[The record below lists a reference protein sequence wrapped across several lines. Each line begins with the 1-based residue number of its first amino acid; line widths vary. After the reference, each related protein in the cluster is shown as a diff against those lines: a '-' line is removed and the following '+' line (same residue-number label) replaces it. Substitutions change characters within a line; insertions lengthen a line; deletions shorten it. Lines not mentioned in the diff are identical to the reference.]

1 MSRAGIPIAYSSGFN
16 PHPRISYANASPT
29 GAASEA
35 EYLEIGVL
43 RECDPDVI
51 RRDLDEALPDGL
63 DVVDVVVAA
72 PGALADRLEA
82 GAWTITLAQVAL
94 ADAHAAVEQFLA
106 HASVEVER
114 MTKKGLRTFD
124 CRAAVVSLAA
134 RAGRVDDQECAI
146 LDVVVRHGTP
156 AVRPDDILAGLR
168 EIAGLVAP
176 VPPLQTRLAQGP
188 LDAETGRVGDPLGH
202 DRDATATPQG
212 DR

>member
-1 MSRAGIPIAYSSGFN
+1 
-16 PHPRISYANASPT
+16 
-29 GAASEA
+29 
-35 EYLEIGVL
+35 
-43 RECDPDVI
+43 
-51 RRDLDEALPDGL
+51 
-63 DVVDVVVAA
+63 VVDVVVAA

-82 GAWTITLAQVAL
+82 GAWTITLPQVAL

-106 HASVEVER
+106 RASVEVER

-146 LDVVVRHGTP
+146 LDLVVRHGTP

-188 LDAETGRVGDPLGH
+188 FDAETGRVGDPLGH

>member
-1 MSRAGIPIAYSSGFN
+1 
-16 PHPRISYANASPT
+16 
-29 GAASEA
+29 
-35 EYLEIGVL
+35 
-43 RECDPDVI
+43 
-51 RRDLDEALPDGL
+51 
-63 DVVDVVVAA
+63 
-72 PGALADRLEA
+72 
-82 GAWTITLAQVAL
+82 
-94 ADAHAAVEQFLA
+94 
-106 HASVEVER
+106 

-176 VPPLQTRLAQGP
+176 VPPLQTRIAQGP
-188 LDAETGRVGDPLGH
+188 LDAETGLVGDPLGH
-202 DRDATATPQG
+202 DRDATAPAHG